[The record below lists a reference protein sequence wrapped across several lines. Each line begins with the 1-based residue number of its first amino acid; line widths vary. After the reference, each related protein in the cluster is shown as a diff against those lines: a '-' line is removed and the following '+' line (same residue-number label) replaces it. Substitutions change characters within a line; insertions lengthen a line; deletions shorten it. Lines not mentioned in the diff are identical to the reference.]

1 MTARLWLI
9 DTNVVCAGLITRDAA
24 SPTALIV
31 DAMLTCTMGHAV
43 TLKLAGEYE
52 AVLCRPKLQHLHGL
66 GAGEIEQVVAALVRF
81 AVMLEAPAAQ
91 ASAQVS
97 APDAGDQFLWD
108 ALAANS
114 RAVLITGDKR
124 LWNAEPM
131 QRRVMSPADW
141 AARQPRA

>member
-1 MTARLWLI
+1 MTAPLWLI
-9 DTNVVCAGLITRDAA
+9 DTNVVCAGLVTRDAA

-31 DAMLTCTMGHAV
+31 DAMVAGTMGHAV
-43 TLKLAGEYE
+43 TLPMAGEYD
-52 AVLCRPKLQHLHGL
+52 AVFCRPKLQRLHGL
-66 GAGEIEQVVAALVRF
+66 GNDELEQVVAALVRH

-114 RAVLITGDKR
+114 RAALITGDKR
-124 LWNAEPM
+124 LWSAAPM
-131 QRRVMSPADW
+131 QGRVLSPADW
-141 AARQPRA
+141 AARQPRT